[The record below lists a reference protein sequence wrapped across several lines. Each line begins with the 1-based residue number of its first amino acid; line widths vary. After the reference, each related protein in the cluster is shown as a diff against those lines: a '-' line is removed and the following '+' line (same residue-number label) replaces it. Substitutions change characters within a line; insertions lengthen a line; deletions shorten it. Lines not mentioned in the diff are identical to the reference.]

1 MGANALRTPCE
12 RRRRMLK
19 TKKKISPRDVT
30 ALAFILM
37 QVAIFPLIQFTPGNV
52 SAAWSY
58 VSIIL
63 CVIIAFVFFDSD
75 RAGHLIRMGLC
86 CTLVADY
93 FLVVDGDKLLEGVIA
108 FTFVQ
113 AAYFAYLYLRE
124 RRRALRIANV
134 ISRTVV
140 SLALII
146 GAFIVLGEDADAL
159 AIVSV
164 IYYANLVINTVFAFT
179 QGRRERVFAI
189 GLLLF
194 CMCDLCIG
202 LEVLFSS
209 YLGSD
214 ALDFFYGAY
223 LSLPWVFYQP
233 SQTLIALSMWCK
245 SRSEAYQG

>member
-1 MGANALRTPCE
+1 
-12 RRRRMLK
+12 MLK
-19 TKKKISPRDVT
+19 TKKKISLRDVT
-30 ALAFILM
+30 ALTFILM

-52 SAAWSY
+52 SAEWSY

-75 RAGHLIRMGLC
+75 RADHLIRMGLC

-113 AAYFAYLYLRE
+113 TAYFAYLYLRE

-202 LEVLFSS
+202 LEVRTARTDTYSILITPFPAGPASLTSS
-209 YLGSD
+209 VSGRS
-214 ALDFFYGAY
+214 A
-223 LSLPWVFYQP
+223 S
-233 SQTLIALSMWCK
+233 SALSRIAR
-245 SRSEAYQG
+245 SRCTPKIATRSPM